1 MPDPI
6 AQPESFDVLVAG
18 AGAGGIC
25 AAVAAARGGAR
36 VALIEKHA
44 EIGGTG
50 VHSPVSLVCNFHGN
64 DHRPI
69 NIGIHQELF
78 PEAYTLSTRDRRPG
92 AVRPTYD
99 EKVLIDRYKRLVAAE
114 PGIRLMTGA
123 GVAEVHSDGRRVV
136 SIRLDDG
143 RALAAA
149 VFVDGTAD
157 GNLAALA
164 GCGFDKGRAGDGGM
178 QSATLTFTVAHIDK
192 SRLRIPEYV
201 TRTGTDSLW
210 EELTPLLRKAQADG
224 RTINPKGGVVC
235 FPYPDGERL
244 LFNSNEVTGIDPTR
258 PESVEQGLAS
268 GRRMVDELVAILREH
283 PAFANATV
291 ESVAA
296 QLGVREGRRIH
307 GDYTLT
313 EEDCLG
319 EARFDDMVSACAYY
333 IDIHD
338 PDGGPTRMV
347 DIPGSGYYHIPYRC
361 LIARDRDNLL
371 LGSRCISGTHEAHSS
386 YRVISSVTAIGQ
398 AAGTAAAL
406 AARLSGGEVRGVSA
420 KWIRH
425 VLRGQAQ
432 FVEGAL
438 EPPPQS
444 PGRPDRAHKS
454 AG

>member
-1 MPDPI
+1 MNDRREE
-6 AQPESFDVLVAG
+6 AFDVLVAG

-25 AAVAAARGGAR
+25 AAVAAARAGAR
-36 VALIEKHA
+36 VALVEKHR

-50 VHSPVSLVCNFHGN
+50 VHSPVSLVCNFHGW
-64 DHRPI
+64 DHRPV

-78 PEAYTLSTRDRRPG
+78 PEAYALSTRDRRPT

-99 EKVLIDRYKRLVAAE
+99 EKVLINRYKRLVAAE
-114 PGIRLMTGA
+114 PDIRLFTGS
-123 GVAEVHSDGRRVV
+123 GVAGAAGDGRRVSAV
-136 SIRLDDG
+136 ELEDG
-143 RALAAA
+143 RVLAAA
-149 VFVDGTAD
+149 AFVDGTAD

-164 GCGFDKGRAGDGGM
+164 GCGFDKGRAGDGGL
-178 QSATLTFTVAHIDK
+178 QSATLTFTVGNIDK
-192 SRLRIPEYV
+192 SRLRIPEFM

-210 EELTPLLRKAQADG
+210 EELTPLLHKAQAEG

-258 PESVEQGLAS
+258 SGSIGQGLAS
-268 GRRMVDELVAILREH
+268 GRRMVDELVAILRGH

-291 ESVAA
+291 DSIAP

-313 EEDCLG
+313 EQDCLG

-361 LIARDRDNLL
+361 LVARDRDNLL

-386 YRVISSVTAIGQ
+386 YRVISSVIAIGQ
-398 AAGTAAAL
+398 AAGVAAAL
-406 AARLSGGEVRGVSA
+406 AARLGAGDVRSVSA

-425 VLRGQAQ
+425 VLREQVQ
-432 FVEGAL
+432 FVEGGL
-438 EPPPQS
+438 EAPPPALTTR
-444 PGRPDRAHKS
+444 GRR
-454 AG
+454 G